1 MKELNQSFVL
11 YTSYYDILADLDD
24 NDLGLIFKAILFYKK
39 NNETLELPKHLLT
52 VFKFIK
58 NQLDMDNEKYTKKVE
73 KLKANGFKGGRPKKI
88 EGEEKPNGFIEKPKK
103 PNGFFKNHNDN
114 VNDNVNVNVNVNDN
128 VSFSKEKEREE
139 QKEKKQDPFFENSII
154 QEFQKNYLKNFN
166 TRAYLSATQRT
177 KLMELNSDIPDFK
190 ETIPIALEKL
200 KNIEF
205 DLPNFTPTANWLL
218 REDNYTAV
226 LNGTYDKKKT
236 IWEELREERN
246 IEDG

>member
-1 MKELNQSFVL
+1 
-11 YTSYYDILADLDD
+11 
-24 NDLGLIFKAILFYKK
+24 
-39 NNETLELPKHLLT
+39 
-52 VFKFIK
+52 
-58 NQLDMDNEKYTKKVE
+58 MDNEKYTKKVE

-103 PNGFFKNHNDN
+103 TNGFFENHNDN
-114 VNDNVNVNVNVNDN
+114 VNDNVNVNVNDN

-139 QKEKKQDPFFENSII
+139 KEKKIDPFVNNSITDT
-154 QEFQKNYLKNFN
+154 FQKNYQKFFN
-166 TRAYLSATQRT
+166 TRAYLTSNQRI